1 MGYLSI
7 DKKKITSKTFVELK
21 QVGEKITMLTAYDYT
36 TAGIIDAAG
45 IDGILVGDSASNV
58 MAGNET
64 TLPISID
71 QMIYHAR
78 AVARACKHCLVV
90 CDMPFGS

>member
-36 TAGIIDAAG
+36 TAGIIDAA
-45 IDGILVGDSASNV
+45 
-58 MAGNET
+58 
-64 TLPISID
+64 SIVWLSV
-71 QMIYHAR
+71 I
-78 AVARACKHCLVV
+78 CL
-90 CDMPFGS
+90 SEAIK

>member
-7 DKKKITSKTFVELK
+7 DKKKITSRTFVELK

-45 IDGILVGDSASNV
+45 IDGRHGW
-58 MAGNET
+58 
-64 TLPISID
+64 
-71 QMIYHAR
+71 Q
-78 AVARACKHCLVV
+78 
-90 CDMPFGS
+90 